1 MAKRKSISPPQWAL
15 RFFRWFCDPECAE
28 DIEGD
33 LFERFE
39 KRTNENKSARW
50 LFALDVLK
58 LFRPGIIKPLSGSQ
72 KLNYYGMFK
81 HNLLISLRSFKRYK
95 TTFLINILGLST
107 AFATV
112 LLIHLWIE
120 NERSVDAFNTNDQV
134 LYRAMT
140 HFQLPAKK
148 VTWEYTSGRLAES
161 MLKEYPE
168 VIQSTRVNNKFFIPR
183 GIVTSN
189 DRHQEVQ
196 GQFAD
201 PNIFSVLSYKLIIGD
216 PKNAIQNKESA
227 IISENLAKK
236 LFDDSQSAIG
246 KTIEWNCSLFDRS
259 FTITGVYASPPK
271 NATRQFDLMINY
283 EVLVDADAWAD
294 HWKGGYAETYLV
306 LNKNV
311 DLAAFNRKIT
321 HHIDDKI
328 GNEKFT
334 LFLQKYSDRYLYGQ
348 FEDGELVGGRIAN
361 VRLFSYIA
369 LFIILI
375 AVINFINLSTAQ
387 ASTKLKEIGVKK
399 AMGGN
404 KKQLVFQ
411 FLTESTLMSL
421 FSMVGSIILF
431 YAFLPYFNQLID
443 QHLSFAILDVIPTLL
458 LAVIGLGLIAG
469 LYPAFYLSSFK
480 PISIMKGKLPSMVGE
495 KWMRQ
500 GLVIT
505 QFSLSVIFII
515 GMIVVNGQ
523 LSFIE
528 NKPLGYNRTNLLT
541 FEGKGSDQ
549 VNPKILISEIEKIP
563 GVKNATSMAG
573 PFLWGNDNGSGFQWG
588 GDPANRN
595 YLFKSPKIGYNTIET
610 LELKL
615 ISGRSYNP
623 AFNDDR
629 TKVIIN
635 ESALQ
640 MMGLKEPIG
649 FKLKYGDEEY
659 REIIGVVE
667 DFQYGSLHQP
677 IEPLIFRFRDWGQN
691 YMVRIAPGSELRVI
705 EEIEKL
711 YKGVYPNFM
720 FESQFLN
727 DEYELLYAAEQRI
740 GSLSGYFALFAI
752 IISSLGLLGLVTF
765 TTERRIKE
773 IGIRK
778 VLGCSVAKIVLL
790 LSADFTKLV
799 LIAILIAVPV
809 SYLSAKEWL
818 QNFAYHIEVEWWYFA
833 SGAALALVIAWVIIS
848 TKTIR
853 AATVNPVDSLKDE

>member
-1 MAKRKSISPPQWAL
+1 MKQPPKYPL
-15 RFFRWFCDPECAE
+15 RFFRWFCHPEYVE

-33 LFERFE
+33 LLERFE
-39 KRTNENKSARW
+39 KRPSTW
-50 LFALDVLK
+50 LFVWEILK
-58 LFRPGIIKPLSGSQ
+58 LFRPGIIKSVFDG
-72 KLNYYGMFK
+72 KRLNYVGMFK
-81 HNLLISLRSFKRYK
+81 HNLLISVRSFKRYR
-95 TTFLINILGLST
+95 TTFLINLLGLST
-107 AFATV
+107 AFAFV
-112 LLIHLWIE
+112 FLIHLWIE
-120 NERSVDAFNTNDQV
+120 NERSVDAFNENDQV

-148 VTWEYTSGRLAES
+148 VTWEYTSGRLAKS
-161 MLKEYPE
+161 MLEEYPE
-168 VIQSTRVNNKFFIPR
+168 VIKSTRVNNKFFIPK

-189 DRHQEVQ
+189 NKHQEVK

-201 PNIFSVLSYKLIIGD
+201 PNIFSVISYKLLIGD
-216 PKNAIQNKESA
+216 PDNAIRSKESVV
-227 IISENLAKK
+227 ISEFLAKK
-236 LFDDSQSAIG
+236 LFEKSQNAIG
-246 KTIEWNCSLFDRS
+246 QTIEWNCSLFDRQ
-259 FTITGVYASPPK
+259 FTITGVFASPPK

-283 EVLVDADAWAD
+283 EVLIDADEWAD

-306 LNKNV
+306 LNENV
-311 DLAAFNRKIT
+311 DVKAFNEKIST
-321 HHIDDKI
+321 HIDQKI
-328 GNEKFT
+328 GNEKFE
-334 LFLQKYSDRYLYGQ
+334 LFLQKYSDRYLFGQ

-361 VRLFSYIA
+361 VRLFTYIA

-404 KKQLVFQ
+404 KKQLIFQ

-421 FSMVGSIILF
+421 FSMVGSIILV
-431 YAFLPYFNQLID
+431 YAMLPFFNQLID
-443 QHLSFAILDVIPTLL
+443 KSLSFALLDIIPVVFI
-458 LAVIGLGLIAG
+458 AVIGLGLIAG
-469 LYPAFYLSSFK
+469 LYPAFYLSSFR
-480 PISIMKGKLPSMVGE
+480 PISIMKGKLPSRSGE

-515 GMIVVNGQ
+515 GMLVVNGQ

-541 FEGKGSDQ
+541 FEGKGSDR
-549 VNPKILISEIEKIP
+549 VDPNILISEIEKIP

-573 PFLWGNDNGSGFQWG
+573 PFLWGNDSGSGFHWN

-595 YLFKSPKIGYNTIET
+595 HLFKSPKIGYNTIET

-615 ISGRSYNP
+615 IAGRSYSR

-629 TKVIIN
+629 SKVIIN

-640 MMGLKEPIG
+640 MMGLEEPIG
-649 FKLKYGDEEY
+649 FKLKYGDDET

-677 IEPLIFRFRDWGQN
+677 IEPLIFRFRDWGEN
-691 YMVRIAPGSELRVI
+691 YMVRIDAGSEMRVI
-705 EEIEKL
+705 EEVEKL
-711 YKGVYPNFM
+711 YKEVYPNFS
-720 FESQFLN
+720 FESQFME
-727 DEYELLYAAEQRI
+727 DEYEALYASEQRI
-740 GSLSGYFALFAI
+740 GTLSGYFALFAI

-773 IGIRK
+773 VGIRK
-778 VLGCSVAKIVLL
+778 VLGCSVSKIVLL
-790 LSADFTKLV
+790 LSTDFTKLV
-799 LIAILIAVPV
+799 LMAILIAIPL
-809 SYLSAKEWL
+809 SYLGAQEWL
-818 QNFAYHIEVEWWYFA
+818 QNFAYHTELEWWYFA
-833 SGAALALVIAWVIIS
+833 TGALLALAIAWLIIS
-848 TKTIR
+848 TKTIK
-853 AATVNPVDSLKDE
+853 AATANPVESLRDE